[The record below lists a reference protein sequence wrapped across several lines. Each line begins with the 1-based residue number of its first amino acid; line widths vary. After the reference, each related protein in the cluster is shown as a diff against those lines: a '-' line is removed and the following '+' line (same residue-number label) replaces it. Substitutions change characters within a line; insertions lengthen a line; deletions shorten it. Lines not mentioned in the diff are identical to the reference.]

1 VLVARNLKYVE
12 TQKRNSRLR
21 TLIGVL
27 FFVAGTALLLL
38 NSVQFLLIAYMLVI
52 VGFVFFNTGL
62 QGVAKWSR
70 RVRND
75 QLIDDELRRLSDR
88 YTLIHYLTLGKRTPE
103 HVLVHETGVVTMT
116 TKEVIGRVDVRGK
129 NYQKKGQ
136 SIIGRFLNMSG
147 PQLGQPATEN
157 ALDREALLRAVAAE
171 AKERD
176 WPIDWP
182 VDGLV
187 VFTAPRL
194 SVSVADNADPP
205 AVKLADLL
213 GWVQAHS
220 RGMPIVLTSDVRQ
233 EITDFLIAQGGA
245 VSEGRLDPRGAAEAE
260 TSASAR
266 RTPTRARAT
275 TPQQVVKARTE
286 RERQARARVTTPA
299 TAPAATGNGETV
311 VGTGT
316 TRRLGRRRIVEVV
329 EPEGERETR
338 PAAPLVPSGSMARV
352 KRRDRGPR

>member
-1 VLVARNLKYVE
+1 MLVARNLQYVA

-52 VGFVFFNTGL
+52 VGFFFFNTGL

-75 QLIDDELRRLSDR
+75 QLIDGELRRLSDR
-88 YTLIHYLTLGKRTPE
+88 YTLIHYPTLGKRTPE
-103 HVLVHETGVVTMT
+103 HVLVHETGVVVMT
-116 TKEVIGRVDVRGK
+116 TKEVIGRVEVRGK

-147 PQLGQPATEN
+147 PQMGQPGTEN
-157 ALDREALLRAVAAE
+157 GLDREALLRAVAAE
-171 AKERD
+171 AQERD

-194 SVSVADNADPP
+194 SASVADNADPP
-205 AVKLADLL
+205 AVKMTDLL

-220 RGMPIVLTSDVRQ
+220 RGMPIVLTNEVRQ
-233 EITDFLIAQGGA
+233 EIADFLIAQGGA
-245 VSEGRLDPRGAAEAE
+245 TSEGRLDPRGPTEAE
-260 TSASAR
+260 RLRRDARRRAPALPRRSRWSRPAPSASGRPAPAPSRPPPHLRLPKTAR
-266 RTPTRARAT
+266 RAPVPRAASVA
-275 TPQQVVKARTE
+275 VVWGWR
-286 RERQARARVTTPA
+286 
-299 TAPAATGNGETV
+299 
-311 VGTGT
+311 
-316 TRRLGRRRIVEVV
+316 
-329 EPEGERETR
+329 
-338 PAAPLVPSGSMARV
+338 
-352 KRRDRGPR
+352 

>member
-1 VLVARNLKYVE
+1 MLVARNLRYVE

-75 QLIDDELRRLSDR
+75 QLIDGELRRLSDR
-88 YTLIHYLTLGKRTPE
+88 YTLIHYPTLGKRTPE
-103 HVLVHETGVVTMT
+103 HVLVHETGVVIMT
-116 TKEVIGRVDVRGK
+116 TKEVVGRVEVRGK

-147 PQLGQPATEN
+147 PQMGQPGTEN

-176 WPIDWP
+176 WPVDWP

-205 AVKLADLL
+205 AVKLTDLL

-220 RGMPIVLTSDVRQ
+220 RGMPIVLTNDVRQ
-233 EITDFLIAQGGA
+233 EIADFLIAQGGA
-245 VSEGRLDPRGAAEAE
+245 ISEGRLDPRGPGVADE
-260 TSASAR
+260 TPAR

-286 RERQARARVTTPA
+286 RERQARART
-299 TAPAATGNGETV
+299 TAPVTASASSDEGEAVAV
-311 VGTGT
+311 VGT
-316 TRRLGRRRIVEVV
+316 TRRLGRRRVEVA
-329 EPEGERETR
+329 EPAGERDTR
-338 PAAPLVPSGSMARV
+338 PVAPLVPSGSMARV